1 MSGMMV
7 FVFVYART
15 CVPVCEDQ
23 KLAVEVFLILLRLIY
38 LAYYLSI
45 YLFII
50 VCLFIFYTNSVMLS
64 GQYTEKS
71 SCSYSPTQ
79 YWDRKYL
86 VLGGL
91 FFVVIGDRNTDHHA
105 CVARLSQQS
114 HISRL
119 RCI

>member
-7 FVFVYART
+7 FVFVYVRT

-50 VCLFIFYTNSVMLS
+50 VCLFFIPI
-64 GQYTEKS
+64 Q
-71 SCSYSPTQ
+71 
-79 YWDRKYL
+79 
-86 VLGGL
+86 
-91 FFVVIGDRNTDHHA
+91 
-105 CVARLSQQS
+105 
-114 HISRL
+114 
-119 RCI
+119 